1 MTGAN
6 ITERLDRLQQ
16 EVAQLRDMA
25 IIQTVMMQA
34 VALKLGI
41 APQQM
46 QAMSPVPIPPP
57 ADLWAMLSPKDQ
69 AAGL

>member
-1 MTGAN
+1 MTDN
-6 ITERLDRLQQ
+6 DLTERLDRLQQ
-16 EVAQLRDMA
+16 EVSQLRDMA
-25 IIQTVMMQA
+25 IMQTVILQA

-57 ADLWAMLSPKDQ
+57 ADLWAKLGPKN
-69 AAGL
+69 